1 MTSNRSICHDF
12 FYSDFNKYRCLRNY
26 NIWYDQNVVY
36 SYGTAIGC
44 VVKDKRGNKVFLYSR
59 DSMSNTTG
67 RHISHLW
74 RASPYPRIPVAF
86 DYGSKAATLEAI
98 ASNFRYDL
106 RYCADL
112 KMTRV
117 ENRRA
122 FIDLFDDAMRFSN
135 EVFTLEGL
143 DEFADLYNTLK
154 DDKKVAEIKARER
167 KANSEK
173 IKQAKAEW
181 KKLLS
186 EHSYLELVKMAFS
199 DWGNEVSRKLRIKL
213 NPQGF
218 YSFVWLDDDVYCTS
232 QGIRIPKALGDIALK
247 RWQDGKLKIGDT
259 LDRYT
264 VLKITDEY
272 VKVGCHIIPTENLK
286 ALLA

>member
-12 FYSDFNKYRCLRNY
+12 FYSGFNEYRRLSGY

-44 VVKDKRGNKVFLYSR
+44 VVKDKRGNEVFLYSR
-59 DSMSNTTG
+59 DSMSNTTR
-67 RHISHLW
+67 RHINHLW
-74 RASPYPRIPVAF
+74 NACPYSCIPVSFA
-86 DYGSKAATLEAI
+86 YGSKAATLEAI
-98 ASNFRYDL
+98 ASYFRYDL
-106 RYCADL
+106 RNCADR

-167 KANSEK
+167 KANAEK

-186 EHSYLELVKMAFS
+186 EHSYLELVEMACRGW
-199 DWGNEVSRKLRIKL
+199 DEISRKLYKKL
-213 NPQGF
+213 NPHDTF
-218 YSFVWLDDDVYCTS
+218 AFVWLDDDEYRTS
-232 QGIRIPKALGDIALK
+232 KGIRIPKALGDIALK

-272 VKVGCHIIPTENLK
+272 VKVGCHTIPTENLK